1 MTQFGMV
8 ENGYITPEAQAEY
21 LARHGHL
28 ELIRHMGAT
37 QERYF
42 TFSGQGF
49 KVVCVSGKVAQVI
62 KMSEKDVKMIA
73 RCENIKFGGF

>member
-1 MTQFGMV
+1 MIGNRD
-8 ENGYITPEAQAEY
+8 NGAVTPEAQAEY

-49 KVVCVSGKVAQVI
+49 KVVCVAGKVAQVI
-62 KMSEKDVKMIA
+62 KMPEKDVKMIA
-73 RCENIKFGGF
+73 RCKNIKFGGF

>member
-1 MTQFGMV
+1 MIGNRD
-8 ENGYITPEAQAEY
+8 NGAVTPEAQAEY

-42 TFSGQGF
+42 TFAGQGF

-62 KMSEKDVKMIA
+62 KMSERDVKMIVE
-73 RCENIKFGGF
+73 CSKLKFGGF